1 MHPAQLQLFTFCN
14 LHPPRL
20 QQRRLQ
26 KLRLLKTEAF
36 NLKLVIPSAICIPGS
51 ITAASFWF
59 QTQIVAS
66 WRAKN
71 LKRSPIPIPIWNFKG
86 ASRWHFL
93 TRLEVLLCWKS
104 QHVQGRENK
113 KEVASLNR
121 TWSIILLK
129 ESTCA
134 KERESAESGL
144 SVLQPQ
150 PQRLYSEKKTNL
162 TLLFY

>member
-20 QQRRLQ
+20 RQRRLQ

-36 NLKLVIPSAICIPGS
+36 NLKLVLPSAICIPGS
-51 ITAASFWF
+51 ITAASFSF
-59 QTQIVAS
+59 QTHRVILTSQWS
-66 WRAKN
+66 KQE
-71 LKRSPIPIPIWNFKG
+71 SYSSFPIWNFKE
-86 ASRWHFL
+86 ASRWHFF
-93 TRLEVLLCWKS
+93 TRLEVLRCWKS
-104 QHVQGRENK
+104 QHVQRRENK

-144 SVLQPQ
+144 SVSQPQ
-150 PQRLYSEKKTNL
+150 PQQLYSDLREKD
-162 TLLFY
+162 

>member
-1 MHPAQLQLFTFCN
+1 MHPAQLQLFTYCN

-26 KLRLLKTEAF
+26 KLRLLMTEAF
-36 NLKLVIPSAICIPGS
+36 HLKLVLPSAICLRLDYSSVVLISNSDRGILTS
-51 ITAASFWF
+51 QESKEESFSYSYLEL
-59 QTQIVAS
+59 QRRIAVT
-66 WRAKN
+66 
-71 LKRSPIPIPIWNFKG
+71 
-86 ASRWHFL
+86 FL
-93 TRLEVLLCWKS
+93 
-104 QHVQGRENK
+104 NK
-113 KEVASLNR
+113 

-150 PQRLYSEKKTNL
+150 PQQLYSDLREKYQLFFTI
-162 TLLFY
+162 LLLS